1 MTFQHIQNSIG
12 ETPRKPPACVRV
24 RRASWHKGRCEATFW
39 RPTSR
44 QDARRV
50 LLAAKRYELQ
60 QRQPGE
66 RSGPLGSVAIELL
79 ELLVHMVDFRTG
91 RLDPSIETMMRR
103 LKRSKDAIVR
113 AMKNLRRHGFID
125 WLRRYEPTGKEGRG
139 PQLRQTSNAYRL
151 CLPAMAQR
159 ILGYLGIGSP
169 VPDDHGHARDA
180 RAAET
185 EERLL
190 SLPLD
195 RWAAVIADDDAIAR
209 TLARFGRSIE
219 QRESA
224 GQEESLIH
232 RLYGAR
238 RRAFSS

>member
-1 MTFQHIQNSIG
+1 MTFQHIQKLIG
-12 ETPRKPPACVRV
+12 EAPRNPLGCAPV
-24 RRASWHKGRCEATFW
+24 RRASHRKGRCEAAFW
-39 RPTSR
+39 QPTSR
-44 QDARRV
+44 QDARRI
-50 LLAAKRYELQ
+50 LFAARRYEWQ
-60 QRQPGE
+60 ERQPGE

-125 WLRRYEPTGKEGRG
+125 WLRRYEPTGNEGRG

-151 CLPAMAQR
+151 CLPARAQR
-159 ILGYLGIGSP
+159 ILGYLGIASP

-180 RAAET
+180 RAAES
-185 EERLL
+185 EERLA

-195 RWAAVIADDDAIAR
+195 RWATFIADDDAIGR

-232 RLYGAR
+232 RILGTGQR
-238 RRAFSS
+238 TSSW